1 MASAL
6 GVIVTKLKEQEDY
19 WDATTSGEDLQ
30 NGSVSEAIH
39 YFIDT
44 LEWDVFWTGGNVI
57 VYKKI
62 FLIKGY
68 RKYDY

>member
-30 NGSVSEAIH
+30 MVVCQKLSTISLIH
-39 YFIDT
+39 
-44 LEWDVFWTGGNVI
+44 WSGM
-57 VYKKI
+57 
-62 FLIKGY
+62 FLD
-68 RKYDY
+68 RRQCHCL